1 MHLSFPKL
9 FTVAYSKH
17 ILKLCYDARMS
28 QEEEIIFDLSK
39 TEFIS
44 PFGITLLAGTISE
57 CLLSE
62 KKVLYTSPKHRN
74 TKTFLTRIGFDN
86 FFHLKEE
93 ITEITE
99 ANVQLRKLRTLDPT
113 YTDRIISAFRYVI
126 RMTEDVEGLLKLSL
140 NETMANAFE
149 FGISDKGCYVCA
161 QAYRNRH
168 VIRVCIADFGIGIYD
183 SLRAVPEYAHLQNSF
198 EAIILATKEGVTSR
212 VNRVGG
218 RGLSTLIQFL
228 NVNKGRMVILSGN
241 GKVVWDFAKSREPKK
256 QIMSV
261 PFQGTIVSMR
271 IRTNEAGVYV
281 MRGDVIENVF

>member
-1 MHLSFPKL
+1 MHLLFPKL

-17 ILKLCYDARMS
+17 ILRLCYDARIS
-28 QEEEIIFDLSK
+28 QEEEVVFDLSK

-44 PFGITLLAGTISE
+44 PFGITLLAGTIGE
-57 CLLSE
+57 CLRGR
-62 KKVLYTSPKHRN
+62 KKVLYTSPKHRR
-74 TKTFLTRIGFDN
+74 TKTFLTRIGFDK

-93 ITEITE
+93 ITEITD
-99 ANVQLRKLRTLDPT
+99 ANVQLRKLRNLDPT
-113 YTDRIISAFRYVI
+113 YTDRIISAFKYTI
-126 RMTEDVEGLLKLSL
+126 RMAEDVEGLLKLSL

-161 QAYRNRH
+161 QVYRNTN
-168 VIRVCIADFGIGIYD
+168 VIRVCITDFGVGIYN
-183 SLRAVPEYAHLQNSF
+183 SLIAVPEYAYLQNSF
-198 EAIILATKEGVTSR
+198 EAIILAAKEGVTSR
-212 VNRVGG
+212 LNRVGG

-241 GKVVWDFAKSREPKK
+241 GKVAWDFAKSREPKK

-271 IRTNEAGVYV
+271 IRTDSPGVYI